1 MAALKILSDIG
12 EFGLIN
18 RFKKTL
24 YASKAVVSIGDDAA
38 VLPFTKTKYQLL
50 TTDMLVE
57 DVHFTAKTEPK
68 LIGRKAMNCNISDIA
83 AMGGFPKYAVVSLG
97 APAKTSLKR
106 VEEIYRGINQAA
118 KTFGIGVVGGDTVK
132 SEKLMINIAL
142 TGEVLKKNLILRSTA
157 KIGDTIFVTGPL
169 GGSLK
174 SGRHL
179 TFTPRVKEAQ
189 FLVKHYKPT
198 AMIDISDGLIADLG
212 HILDTSRKGAVIDE
226 EKIPRHKGVDLHQA
240 LFDGEDFELIF
251 TLPRKQAQRFVRKKH
266 PGMKFYPI
274 GEITSHGLTL
284 KTKGSVRATVKQKGY
299 RHF

>member
-1 MAALKILSDIG
+1 MAAPKILSDIG
-12 EFGLIN
+12 EFGLIE
-18 RFKKTL
+18 RFRKTL
-24 YASKAVVSIGDDAA
+24 YASNAAVSIGDDAA
-38 VLPFTKTKYQLL
+38 VLPLTKTRYQLL

-57 DVHFTAKTEPK
+57 DVHFTAKTEPR

-97 APAKTSLKR
+97 APANTSLKR

-132 SEKLMINIAL
+132 SAKLMINIAL
-142 TGEVLKKNLILRSTA
+142 TGEVPKKNLVLRSAA
-157 KIGDTIFVTGPL
+157 KTGDTVFVTGAL

-179 TFTPRVKEAQ
+179 TFTPRVNESQ
-189 FLVKHYKPT
+189 FLVKHYTPT

-212 HILDTSRKGAVIDE
+212 HILEASHKGAVIDE
-226 EKIPRHKGVDLHQA
+226 EKIPRHKGADLHQA

-251 TLPRKQAQRFVRKKH
+251 TLPKKQAQRLQRAKH

-274 GEITSHGLTL
+274 GEITAQGLTL
-284 KTKGSVRATVKQKGY
+284 KTKGSVRATVKQQGY

>member
-1 MAALKILSDIG
+1 MAAPKILSDIG
-12 EFGLIN
+12 EFGLID
-18 RFKKTL
+18 RFKKMLPT
-24 YASKAVVSIGDDAA
+24 AKAMVGIGDDAA
-38 VLPFTKTKYQLL
+38 VLPFTKDKYQLL

-68 LIGRKAMNCNISDIA
+68 LIGRKAMNCNISDIV

-106 VEEIYRGINQAA
+106 IEDIYRGISQSA

-132 SEKLMINIAL
+132 SAKLMINIAL
-142 TGEVLKKNLILRSTA
+142 TGDVLKKNLILRSTA
-157 KIGDTIFVTGPL
+157 KIGDTIFVTGAL
-169 GGSLK
+169 GGSFK

-179 TFTPRVKEAQ
+179 TFTPRVKESQ

-226 EKIPRHKGVDLHQA
+226 EKIPRHKGADLHQA

-251 TLPRKQAQRFVRKKH
+251 TLSKKQAQQLVRTKH
-266 PGMKFYPI
+266 PGMRFYPI
-274 GEITSHGLTL
+274 GEIASHGLTL
-284 KTKGSVRATVKQKGY
+284 KTKGSVRATVKEKGY

>member
-1 MAALKILSDIG
+1 MAAPKILSDIG

-18 RFKKTL
+18 RFKKMV
-24 YASKAVVSIGDDAA
+24 YAANAVVSIGDDAA

-57 DVHFTAKTEPK
+57 DVHFTARTEPK

-83 AMGGFPKYAVVSLG
+83 AMGGFPKYAVVTLG
-97 APAKTSLKR
+97 APARTFLKR

-132 SEKLMINIAL
+132 STKLMINIAL
-142 TGEVLKKNLILRSTA
+142 TGDVLKKDLVLRSTA
-157 KIGDTIFVTGPL
+157 KIGDMIFVTGAL

-179 TFTPRVKEAQ
+179 TFTPRVKESQ
-189 FLVKHYKPT
+189 FLVKHFKPT

-212 HILDTSRKGAVIDE
+212 HILETSRKGAVIHE
-226 EKIPRHKGVDLHQA
+226 EKIPRQKGADLHQA

-251 TLPRKQAQRFVRKKH
+251 TLPKKQTQRLERTKH

-274 GEITSHGLTL
+274 GEITAHGLTL
-284 KTKGSVRATVKQKGY
+284 KTTGSVRATVKQTGY